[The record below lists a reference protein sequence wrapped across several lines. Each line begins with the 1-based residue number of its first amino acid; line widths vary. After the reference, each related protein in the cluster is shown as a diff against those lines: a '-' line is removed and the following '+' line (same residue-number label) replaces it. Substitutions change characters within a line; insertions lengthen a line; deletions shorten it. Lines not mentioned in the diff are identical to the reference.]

1 MQKVVCPYCGRVAKY
16 VDSSVIYYGHSYG
29 MAYRKAQNAIGQ
41 LKKNPSLLKA
51 GVFAGYLLSPK
62 S

>member
-1 MQKVVCPYCGRVAKY
+1 MTYIPKGTK
-16 VDSSVIYYGHSYG
+16 
-29 MAYRKAQNAIGQ
+29 AIGQ